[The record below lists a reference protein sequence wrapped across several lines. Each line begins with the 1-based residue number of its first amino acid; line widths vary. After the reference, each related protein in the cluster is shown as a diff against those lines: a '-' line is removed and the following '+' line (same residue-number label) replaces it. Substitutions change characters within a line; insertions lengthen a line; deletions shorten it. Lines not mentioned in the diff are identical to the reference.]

1 MNKSPA
7 FQLYPADWLSSM
19 TVTMMTPAQE
29 GAYIRLICYDWSNDG
44 IPDDDNQLSSLSRL
58 GEGWF
63 KGGST
68 VVRKCFKQ
76 HPTKEGFLTNDRL
89 EKEREKQRTWRE
101 KSSEGGKKSAETR
114 KNKGKDGFKGGST
127 TVSRVVQPNGNIISS
142 SSSMFSNNTPNPL
155 QGDIDIDLIPKE
167 LTEKDMIPANV
178 SRMRAKQKGM
188 MRVTGNTPTMARIGS
203 WFRRGQ
209 KTLWSVAELESFLI
223 VNPTPQEING
233 MEQLYTD
240 KDLDPAK
247 FGYRRQSLI
256 TLLNNWH
263 QELDNARKYAEH
275 LESKTNQ

>member
-1 MNKSPA
+1 MKRPS
-7 FQLYPADWLSSM
+7 FQFYPSDWLRDTALRTCSI
-19 TVTMMTPAQE
+19 
-29 GAYIRLICYDWSNDG
+29 GARGLWMDVICYMHEGNPYG
-44 IPDDDNQLSSLSRL
+44 HLKVGTKVILPTNLAVMVGATL
-58 GEGWF
+58 GEVEGWLNELESAEVF
-63 KGGST
+63 
-68 VVRKCFKQ
+68 
-76 HPTKEGFLTNDRL
+76 DRGEDGEIISRRMIRDENL
-89 EKEREKQRTWRE
+89 RSIRA
-101 KSSEGGKKSAETR
+101 EGGKKGGNPALTG
-114 KNKGKDGFKGGST
+114 KGK
-127 TVSRVVQPNGNIISS
+127 VSSKVNLKDKQKPTPSS
-142 SSSMFSNNTPNPL
+142 SSSTSSSSITPNPL

-188 MRVTGNTPTMARIGS
+188 MRVKGNTPTMARIGS
-203 WFRRGQ
+203 WFRRGE

-275 LESKTNQ
+275 LEAKRNQ